1 MTRLLMNLR
10 GVPEDEAADVRELL
24 DEHALAYY
32 ETPPNRWGI
41 SMGGIW
47 IKEEEDYEQARRLLD
62 DYQAQRLEAARAAE
76 AERRRTGT
84 QDTFAQVVRRNPARV
99 ILYIAIVSVLL
110 YFSIRPFFDLAHG
123 G

>member
-10 GVPEDEAADVRELL
+10 GVPEDEAAEVRALL
-24 DEHALAYY
+24 EEHAVAFY

-47 IKEEEDYEQARRLLD
+47 LHDARDHERARALLDAYQARRRD
-62 DYQAQRLEAARAAE
+62 AARDARAE
-76 AERRRTGT
+76 ALRSGT
-84 QDTFAQVVRRNPARV
+84 HETFLARARRNPARV
-99 ILYIAIVSVLL
+99 VLYAAIVAVLL
-110 YFSIRPFFDLAHG
+110 YFSIRPFFGFG

>member
-10 GVPEDEAADVRELL
+10 GVPEDEAAEVRELL
-24 DEHALAYY
+24 DENAVDYY

-47 IKEEEDYEQARRLLD
+47 LRDEDDYERVRRLLD
-62 DYQAQRLEAARAAE
+62 DYQARRRDAARAAE
-76 AERRRTGT
+76 AERRRAGAH
-84 QDTFAQVVRRNPARV
+84 DTFVQVVRRNPARV

-110 YFSIRPFFDLAHG
+110 YFSIRPFFGFG